1 MQLAKRNMER
11 WEQRWIKARQ
21 RVSLFFISST
31 YVNAD
36 ILGLEWFQDEITEGL
51 EGLNCNVLSI
61 IPKLESSVL
70 FYPNLTIG
78 HFYADGYLNDVIDKH
93 PLAWQEDCTVL
104 RYLDRS
110 SYLEAGMD
118 SGNMLSMVI
127 GQRKGSTY
135 YVLKEFYSLPPQT
148 ARELAD
154 AFLAYF
160 APMKRKVLK
169 LYYDRSMNNYKRVK
183 SDMATQIKNCIEKYA
198 DGSSTGWSVQ
208 LMSLNQGNIG
218 SNLEYRFMQ
227 DLMAGNLQRRLFSL
241 KIDQYNCRNLKSE
254 MEVTKTKSVT
264 DRNGATMVVK
274 EKTGD
279 KLPTARLPKE
289 STNLTDAFKYLMMRK
304 EWLRVWQSKGAAYIG

>member
-1 MQLAKRNMER
+1 M
-11 WEQRWIKARQ
+11 
-21 RVSLFFISST
+21 
-31 YVNAD
+31 
-36 ILGLEWFQDEITEGL
+36 
-51 EGLNCNVLSI
+51 
-61 IPKLESSVL
+61 L
-70 FYPNLTIG
+70 FYPNLTMG
-78 HFYADGYLNDVIDKH
+78 HFYADGYLNEIIEKH
-93 PLAWQEDCTVL
+93 PFAWEQDCTVL
-104 RYLDRS
+104 RYLDRN

-118 SGNMLSMVI
+118 SGNMLSMVT

-160 APMKRKVLK
+160 TPMKRKVLK

-227 DLMAGNLQRRLFSL
+227 DLMSGNLQRRLFSL

-254 MEVTKTKSVT
+254 MEGTKTKSVT
-264 DRNGATMVVK
+264 DRNGSTMVVK

-304 EWLRVWQSKGAAYIG
+304 EWLRVWQSKGTAYIG